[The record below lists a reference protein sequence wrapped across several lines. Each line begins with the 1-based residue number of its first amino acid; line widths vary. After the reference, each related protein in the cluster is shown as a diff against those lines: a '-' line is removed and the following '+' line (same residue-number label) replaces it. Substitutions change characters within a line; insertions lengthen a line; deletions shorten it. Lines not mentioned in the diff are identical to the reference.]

1 MAEVGFAAGR
11 SAVYIA
17 FVERKDASFVRSA
30 GLLSFLTLISR
41 VLGLAREGVCAYFFG
56 VGELW
61 GDFSI
66 AFRIPNLSRRLFGE
80 GALSA
85 AFIPVLSDRL
95 HQDDRPAA
103 AALTGQV
110 VMLLAAILLG
120 LVIVGEAAIWIA
132 RQFSADLSLSLTAV
146 MLPYMFFICLVALL
160 AGAHNVMGR
169 FGTPAMMPILFNVLV
184 IGGAVLGARWAGA
197 APRTHIH
204 ILAGTVVFAGL
215 VQLVLQWWT
224 LSRSGLRPVLQWNRG
239 HPDIRRIATSMA
251 PMMIGLAAIQ
261 LNSLADLL
269 VAKIFVEEDGGA
281 AVLGFAERLYQL
293 PIGVF
298 GAAIATAIFPQLAKL
313 ARSEDRDALASTLG
327 RGVRLAMFVGLPAS
341 VGLFAVRWPLVR
353 VLYERGEFTA
363 ADTIR
368 VAQVVGWYGLGV
380 WAYISQQV
388 LVRGYYSLRNTRTP
402 MRIAGAVVFLNLGL
416 NLLLVQL
423 YAESGIAAATAV
435 SAAIQV
441 VLLAA
446 MFAGTG
452 QAFMWRPLAITAG
465 KALAASIVMLLAIW
479 AVDAALGP
487 HGGRLASE
495 IGRLA
500 LEVALGAIVFALVAR
515 LLRCDELGYLLRR

>member
-1 MAEVGFAAGR
+1 MGR
-11 SAVYIA
+11 SPDYIA
-17 FVERKDASFVRSA
+17 SVERKDASFVRSA

-41 VLGLAREGVCAYFFG
+41 VLGLVRERVCAHFFG

-85 AFIPVLSDRL
+85 AFIPVLSERL
-95 HQDDRPAA
+95 HQDDRLAA
-103 AALTGQV
+103 ATLTGQV
-110 VMLLAAILLG
+110 VMLLGAILLG
-120 LVIVGEAAIWIA
+120 LVIAGEAAIWIA

-169 FGTPAMMPILFNVLV
+169 FGTPAMMPIFFNVLV
-184 IGGAVLGARWAGA
+184 IGGAVFGAGWAGA

-204 ILAGTVVFAGL
+204 ILAGTVVFAGF
-215 VQLVLQWWT
+215 VQLILQWWT
-224 LSRSGLRPVLQWNRG
+224 LSRSGLRPVLQWRPG

-251 PMMIGLAAIQ
+251 PMIIGLAAIQ

-269 VAKIFVEEDGGA
+269 VAKVFVEQDGGA
-281 AVLGFAERLYQL
+281 AVLSYAERLYQL
-293 PIGVF
+293 PIGIF

-313 ARSEDRDALASTLG
+313 ARSENRDAFSSTLG

-341 VGLFAVRWPLVR
+341 VGLFAVRWPVVR
-353 VLYERGEFTA
+353 VVYEGGEFTR
-363 ADTIR
+363 ADTVR

-388 LVRGYYSLRNTRTP
+388 LVRGYYSLGNTRTP
-402 MRIAGAVVFLNLGL
+402 MRIAGVVVVLNLGL
-416 NLLLVQL
+416 NLLLVQR
-423 YAESGIAAATAV
+423 YAESGIAVATAI

-446 MFAGTG
+446 MFARTSG
-452 QAFMWRPLAITAG
+452 AFAWRPLAMSAG
-465 KALAASIVMLLAIW
+465 KALAASIVMFLAIL
-479 AVDAALGP
+479 AVDTALGP
-487 HGGRLASE
+487 QGGSLASE
-495 IGRLA
+495 IGRLG
-500 LEVALGAIVFALVAR
+500 LEVALGALVFVLAAR
-515 LLRCDELGYLLRR
+515 LMRCEELGYLARR